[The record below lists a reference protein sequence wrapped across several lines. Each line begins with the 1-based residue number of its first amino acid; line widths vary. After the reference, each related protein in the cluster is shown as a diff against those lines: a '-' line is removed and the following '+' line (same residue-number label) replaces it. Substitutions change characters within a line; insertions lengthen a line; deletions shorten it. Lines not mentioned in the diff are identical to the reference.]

1 VGFAAHSIFIIHY
14 SLMTGSVHAAIG
26 AAVGSLT
33 RNRVLAFALGL
44 GTHLVGDVVP
54 HHDMG
59 ATETPLV
66 FATLVRVAQ
75 QHGLNS
81 PQFWGALGGV
91 CPDFEHMPAEWRQ
104 DPRRFGPMK
113 EKLFPTHNGL
123 VKHAKWPYAENW
135 GVLMQVVLFAVGLY
149 LSRTLNEL
157 HSANAGS
164 AND

>member
-1 VGFAAHSIFIIHY
+1 
-14 SLMTGSVHAAIG
+14 MTGSVHAAIG

-44 GTHLVGDVVP
+44 GTHLVGDMVP

-66 FATLVRVAQ
+66 FATLARVAQ
-75 QHGLNS
+75 QHGWDS

-91 CPDFEHMPAEWRQ
+91 CPDFEHIPAEWRK
-104 DPRRFGPMK
+104 DPRRFGSMR

-123 VKHAKWPYAENW
+123 AKHANWPYRKSW
-135 GVLMQVVLFAVGLY
+135 GVLMQVVLFVGALY
-149 LSRTLNEL
+149 LSRTLGAPR
-157 HSANAGS
+157 SAK
-164 AND
+164 D